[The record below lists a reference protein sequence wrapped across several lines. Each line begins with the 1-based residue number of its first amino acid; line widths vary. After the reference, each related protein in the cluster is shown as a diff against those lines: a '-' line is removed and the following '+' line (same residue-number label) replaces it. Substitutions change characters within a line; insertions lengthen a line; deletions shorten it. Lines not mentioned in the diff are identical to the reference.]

1 MTKKVNNIVNS
12 CNEIKELLLWH
23 GEMLR
28 NTNID
33 YQTRLENDLYFKE
46 KVFKILH
53 RIKRATWRGENKKSY
68 EWKQMGYQ
76 VKVKDGVGTF
86 EPLPTKQETRKHFY
100 NKEMVCISCGCSKNA
115 AESMK
120 WDCKDVIKPNVSY

>member
-1 MTKKVNNIVNS
+1 MMNALLNS
-12 CNEIKELLLWH
+12 IK
-23 GEMLR
+23 
-28 NTNID
+28 T
-33 YQTRLENDLYFKE
+33 YT
-46 KVFKILH
+46 H
-53 RIKRATWRGENKKSY
+53 RIKRTTWRGENKKSY

-100 NKEMVCISCGCSKNA
+100 NKKMVCISCGCSKNA

>member
-53 RIKRATWRGENKKSY
+53 RIKRTTWRGE
-68 EWKQMGYQ
+68 
-76 VKVKDGVGTF
+76 
-86 EPLPTKQETRKHFY
+86 
-100 NKEMVCISCGCSKNA
+100 KENYPVMNVDLSKRINTNQTTTA
-115 AESMK
+115 NQ
-120 WDCKDVIKPNVSY
+120 DVSTIPYY

>member
-1 MTKKVNNIVNS
+1 MTKKRNENIRKASSEIMSILKSIKKVHGGDFLFEWAYD
-12 CNEIKELLLWH
+12 EIKDI
-23 GEMLR
+23 
-28 NTNID
+28 T
-33 YQTRLENDLYFKE
+33 
-46 KVFKILH
+46 H
-53 RIKRATWRGENKKSY
+53 RIKSTKWRGENKKSY

-100 NKEMVCISCGCSKNA
+100 NKKMVCISCGCSKNA

>member
-1 MTKKVNNIVNS
+1 MSRRKENIRMACNWIDATIDTAVKNTDNLYNLERVRMMNALLNS
-12 CNEIKELLLWH
+12 IK
-23 GEMLR
+23 
-28 NTNID
+28 T
-33 YQTRLENDLYFKE
+33 YT
-46 KVFKILH
+46 H
-53 RIKRATWRGENKKSY
+53 RIKRTTWRGENKKSY

>member
-1 MTKKVNNIVNS
+1 MSRRKENIRMACNWIDATIDTAVKNTDNLYNLERVRMMNALLNS
-12 CNEIKELLLWH
+12 IK
-23 GEMLR
+23 
-28 NTNID
+28 T
-33 YQTRLENDLYFKE
+33 YT
-46 KVFKILH
+46 H
-53 RIKRATWRGENKKSY
+53 RIKRTTWRGENKKSY

-100 NKEMVCISCGCSKNA
+100 NKKMVCISCGCSKNA